1 MNGRSAL
8 YIQAIRGP
16 VLLVSIGVLFAI
28 HQAGVLSF
36 ARTWP
41 LLVIVIGVMKLLERA
56 WAPVQPVPGGYPNAG
71 YPNSGYPNTGRY
83 PNTGAYSYP
92 RQAPYS
98 QASSPQ
104 SPGSFRQEPP
114 AVPPPAPGT
123 NPGPNP
129 GGNNV

>member
-1 MNGRSAL
+1 MNGRNAL

-56 WAPVQPVPGGYPNAG
+56 WAPVQPMPAG
-71 YPNSGYPNTGRY
+71 YRNP
-83 PNTGAYSYP
+83 GAFEYP

-98 QASSPQ
+98 QPSYPQ
-104 SPGSFRQEPP
+104 SPGSVRQEPP
-114 AVPPPAPGT
+114 PVPPRA
-123 NPGPNP
+123 P
-129 GGNNV
+129 GGNNL